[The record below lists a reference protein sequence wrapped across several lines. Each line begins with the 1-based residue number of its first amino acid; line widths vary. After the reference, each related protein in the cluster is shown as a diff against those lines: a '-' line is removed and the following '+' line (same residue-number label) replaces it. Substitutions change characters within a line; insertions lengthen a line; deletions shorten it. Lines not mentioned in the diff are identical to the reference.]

1 MPISQEEEEYMLRSQ
16 GYVVPGQNLMSN
28 LDKYIQI
35 SPRGVAFVKSTPNR
49 QSQLFTLLSNMKE
62 RVWYYAGDVH
72 MIPGI
77 GNSAEQIVMQAK
89 AGKFVEMA
97 SKEEIQG
104 GARK

>member
-1 MPISQEEEEYMLRSQ
+1 MPISAEEEEYMLKSQ

-35 SPRGVAFVKSTPNR
+35 SPRGISFVKSTPNR
-49 QSQLFTLLSNMKE
+49 QSQLFIMLSQMKE
-62 RVWYYAGDVH
+62 RIWYFAGDVH

-77 GNSAEQIVMQAK
+77 GNSAESIVMQAK

-97 SKEEIQG
+97 SKEEIQS